1 MVKPKDLRVTVRPKY
16 LCVKT
21 PVPVEDRGSDVA
33 EKPAGWVPREKLYY
47 DGAKEEDYLAHVLW
61 LLDGFFIEND
71 ACDLLEDLL
80 IEVELNTLGPDL
92 GLLILG
98 RILDT
103 SVLPA
108 W

>member
-1 MVKPKDLRVTVRPKY
+1 M
-16 LCVKT
+16 KT

-47 DGAKEEDYLAHVLW
+47 DCAKEEDYLAHVLW
-61 LLDGFFIEND
+61 LLDGFFVEND
-71 ACDLLEDLL
+71 ASDFLQDLL
-80 IEVELNTLGPDL
+80 IKVELNTLGLDL
-92 GLLILG
+92 GLLTLR

-103 SVLPA
+103 SVLPD